1 MEYEDDEIS
10 YILEENYNFTLNP
23 LISGPALASVV
34 GLELL
39 AGFITNSVLL
49 ALTVFQ
55 WKNWKLPSTVFL
67 TNLLICNLMLVF
79 LVMPFTVITGATG
92 EWIFGSNAVE
102 KRMVCRIIAFI
113 LWYGITVF
121 TFGLVILSFDRF
133 FYVVKAVAYKN
144 RMTIKKAVI
153 IVIATWL
160 VGGLMNITP
169 FFGMG
174 KYSFIAC
181 CGVCVPRWAG
191 EPEYIVYILII
202 YITCI
207 MSIIVTSIWT
217 CVFTRRFIGKDE
229 RRTRFVSQ
237 NTRSHLYA
245 TKNQRL
251 LGLFGMTVTVH
262 LMCYLPAIVS
272 IFLEL
277 FISVPV
283 QLYTTMYVSFLM
295 AATLGPLVQ
304 SFFRRDIR
312 ETLSRL
318 CGQRIKVFATNNLSI
333 SSTSIKMNTSAT
345 SP

>member
-1 MEYEDDEIS
+1 MDYEDDETLF
-10 YILEENYNFTLNP
+10 ILEENYNFTLNP
-23 LISGPALASVV
+23 LINGPALASIV
-34 GLELL
+34 GLELF
-39 AGFITNSVLL
+39 AGFITNSLLL

-67 TNLLICNLMLVF
+67 TNLLLCNLLLVL
-79 LVMPFTVITGATG
+79 LVMPFTIITGATG
-92 EWIFGSNAVE
+92 EWVFGRNPVE
-102 KRMVCRIIAFI
+102 KRTVCRIIAFI
-113 LWYGITVF
+113 FWYGITVF

-144 RMTIKKAVI
+144 RMTIKKAVT
-153 IVIATWL
+153 IVIATW
-160 VGGLMNITP
+160 VAGGALNITP

-202 YITCI
+202 YVTCI
-207 MSIIVTSIWT
+207 LSIVVTSIWT
-217 CVFTRRFIGKDE
+217 CIFTRRFLGKDE

-251 LGLFGMTVTVH
+251 LGLFGMTVLVH
-262 LMCYLPAIVS
+262 LLCYLPGIS
-272 IFLEL
+272 SSFLEL
-277 FISVPV
+277 FIPVPV
-283 QLYTTMYVSFLM
+283 QLYTTMYVAFLM

-312 ETLSRL
+312 ETLSQL
-318 CGQRIKVFATNNLSI
+318 CGEKFKVFAVNRSFI
-333 SSTSIKMNTSAT
+333 SSSSIKVNTNST
-345 SP
+345 CL